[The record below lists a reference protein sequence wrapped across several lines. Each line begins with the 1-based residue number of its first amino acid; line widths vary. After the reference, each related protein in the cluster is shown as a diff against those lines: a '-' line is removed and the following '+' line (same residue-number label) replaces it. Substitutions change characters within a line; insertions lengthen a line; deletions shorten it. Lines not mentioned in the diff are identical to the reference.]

1 MHGPQK
7 PGKGMQHEHIS
18 HETGEKQQNS
28 MSGQQM
34 PPHDMPHP
42 HHHDQ
47 HGHMMDDFRRRFW
60 FCLLLT
66 VPVFFLTPM
75 VQDFLGLKVGFLG
88 DQYLLFI
95 FSSVVFFY
103 GGYPFF
109 LGLRREFV
117 KRVPGMMTLVSVA
130 ITTAYIYSALVVL
143 GFSGSVFFLELVTLI
158 DIMLLGH
165 WLEMRSILGAGR
177 ALRELAMLLP
187 NTAHQLTGEGE
198 TREVDIQDLGPGDRV
213 VVRPGEKVPADGR
226 ILGGESHV
234 DESLLTGE
242 SQSVSRREGDLVI
255 GGSLNGEGALTVVV
269 EKTGRDSFISQVVE
283 LVEEAQESKSH
294 TQDLADR
301 AALVLTIVALM
312 GGALTLLVWFL
323 VRHDFSFALERS
335 VTVMVTTCPHALGL
349 AVPLVVAV
357 STGLSASKGLLIR
370 RREAFESARN
380 IQAVIFDK
388 TGTLT
393 WGKFGVTDVVVL
405 DPELGGDGLL
415 SLAASVESFSEHPL
429 ARAIQESTTNI
440 YTAEGF
446 RSIPG
451 QGVMATVQGEE
462 ILVVGPAYL
471 QEHQIKLSNVDMVKL
486 REEPKTLVYILRDGV
501 VLGCIALADII
512 RPESYEAVKKLK
524 GMGIRCLMF
533 TGDNQ
538 EVAEWVAQD
547 LGLDGFYAGLLPQE
561 KAVQLRR
568 VQDEGL
574 VVAMAGDGVNDAPAL
589 AQADLGVAMGA
600 GTQVAMETADV
611 VLVKSNPLDLVSI
624 LDLTHGTYRKM
635 QENLVWATG
644 YNVIAIPLAAGV
656 LFGYGILLSPAL
668 GALLMSLSTVIVALN
683 ATLLRFQ

>member
-1 MHGPQK
+1 
-7 PGKGMQHEHIS
+7 
-18 HETGEKQQNS
+18 
-28 MSGQQM
+28 
-34 PPHDMPHP
+34 
-42 HHHDQ
+42 
-47 HGHMMDDFRRRFW
+47 
-60 FCLLLT
+60 
-66 VPVFFLTPM
+66 
-75 VQDFLGLKVGFLG
+75 
-88 DQYLLFI
+88 
-95 FSSVVFFY
+95 
-103 GGYPFF
+103 
-109 LGLRREFV
+109 
-117 KRVPGMMTLVSVA
+117 
-130 ITTAYIYSALVVL
+130 
-143 GFSGSVFFLELVTLI
+143 
-158 DIMLLGH
+158 
-165 WLEMRSILGAGR
+165 
-177 ALRELAMLLP
+177 MLLP
-187 NTAHQLTGEGE
+187 STAHQLTNEVE
-198 TREVDIQDLGPGDRV
+198 IREVDIQDLVAGDRV

-226 ILGGESHV
+226 IVRGESHV

-242 SQSVSRREGDLVI
+242 SQPVSRWEGDQVI
-255 GGSLNGEGALTVVV
+255 GGSLNVEGALTVLV
-269 EKTGRDSFISQVVE
+269 EKTGRDSFVSQVVE
-283 LVEEAQESKSH
+283 LVEGAQESKSH

-301 AALVLTIVALM
+301 AALVLTIVALT
-312 GGALTLLVWFL
+312 GGAVTLLVWFL

-357 STGLSASKGLLIR
+357 STALSARKGLLIR
-370 RREAFESARN
+370 SREAFESARN

-393 WGKFGVTDVVVL
+393 FGKFGVTDVVVL
-405 DPELGGDGLL
+405 DPELERDELL
-415 SLAASVESFSEHPL
+415 SLAASVERFSEHPL
-429 ARAIQESTTNI
+429 ARAIHESATKT
-440 YTAEGF
+440 YSAEGF

-451 QGVMATVQGEE
+451 QGVMATVQGVN

-471 QEHQIKLSNVDMVKL
+471 QEHSIKISNVDMVRL
-486 REEPKTLVYILRDGV
+486 REEPKTLVYIIRENV

-524 GMGIRCLMF
+524 EIGIRCLMF

-538 EVAEWVAQD
+538 EVAEWVAGELD
-547 LGLDGFYAGLLPQE
+547 LDGYYAGLLPQE
-561 KAVQLRR
+561 KAVQVRR
-568 VQDEGL
+568 VQDGGL

-656 LFGYGILLSPAL
+656 LYGYGILLSPAL
-668 GALLMSLSTVIVALN
+668 GALLMSLSTVIVAVN

>member
-1 MHGPQK
+1 
-7 PGKGMQHEHIS
+7 
-18 HETGEKQQNS
+18 
-28 MSGQQM
+28 
-34 PPHDMPHP
+34 
-42 HHHDQ
+42 
-47 HGHMMDDFRRRFW
+47 
-60 FCLLLT
+60 
-66 VPVFFLTPM
+66 
-75 VQDFLGLKVGFLG
+75 
-88 DQYLLFI
+88 
-95 FSSVVFFY
+95 
-103 GGYPFF
+103 
-109 LGLRREFV
+109 
-117 KRVPGMMTLVSVA
+117 
-130 ITTAYIYSALVVL
+130 
-143 GFSGSVFFLELVTLI
+143 
-158 DIMLLGH
+158 
-165 WLEMRSILGAGR
+165 
-177 ALRELAMLLP
+177 
-187 NTAHQLTGEGE
+187 
-198 TREVDIQDLGPGDRV
+198 
-213 VVRPGEKVPADGR
+213 
-226 ILGGESHV
+226 
-234 DESLLTGE
+234 
-242 SQSVSRREGDLVI
+242 
-255 GGSLNGEGALTVVV
+255 VV
-269 EKTGRDSFISQVVE
+269 EKTGRGSFISQVVE

-301 AALVLTIVALM
+301 AALVLTIVALT
-312 GGALTLLVWFL
+312 GGVLTLLVWFL

-357 STGLSASKGLLIR
+357 STALSARKGLLIR
-370 RREAFESARN
+370 SREAFESARN

-393 WGKFGVTDVVVL
+393 QGKFGVTDVVVL
-405 DPELGGDGLL
+405 DPALEGEELL

-429 ARAIQESTTNI
+429 ARAIQESATKI
-440 YTAEGF
+440 YPAEGF
-446 RSIPG
+446 RSISG
-451 QGVMATVQGEE
+451 QGVMANVQGKN
-462 ILVVGPAYL
+462 ILVVGPAFL
-471 QEHQIKLSNVDMVKL
+471 QEHQIKFSNVDMVKL
-486 REEPKTLVYILRDGV
+486 REEPKTLVYVLRDGV

-538 EVAEWVAQD
+538 EVAEWVAQELD
-547 LGLDGFYAGLLPQE
+547 LDGFYAGLLPQE
-561 KAVQLRR
+561 KAVQVRR

-656 LFGYGILLSPAL
+656 LYGYGILLSPAL
-668 GALLMSLSTVIVALN
+668 GALLMSLSTVIVAVN